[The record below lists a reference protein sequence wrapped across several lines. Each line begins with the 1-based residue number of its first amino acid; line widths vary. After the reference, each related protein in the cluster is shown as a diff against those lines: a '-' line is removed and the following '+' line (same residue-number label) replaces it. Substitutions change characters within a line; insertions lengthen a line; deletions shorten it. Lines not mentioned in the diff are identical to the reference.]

1 MANICK
7 NGVVARMRNAPA
19 HIAVPVG
26 AAFILGGFL
35 SILPVF
41 GLWMFPVGLAIMA
54 PHIPAAGRLERR
66 LLRWSLRKGFIRI
79 KRVKRD
85 TGEDLKE

>member
-7 NGVVARMRNAPA
+7 NGVIARMRNAPA

-26 AAFILGGFL
+26 ALFIFGGFL

-66 LLRWSLRKGFIRI
+66 LLRWSLRKGFVRI
-79 KRVKRD
+79 KRVKKPSSDPR
-85 TGEDLKE
+85 

>member
-1 MANICK
+1 MTK
-7 NGVVARMRNAPA
+7 KVKTGVIARMRHAPA

-26 AAFILGGFL
+26 SLFILGGFL

-41 GLWMFPVGLAIMA
+41 GLWMFPVGLAIIA

-66 LLRWSLRKGFIRI
+66 LLRWSIRKGFVRI
-79 KRVKRD
+79 KRVKREE
-85 TGEDLKE
+85 G